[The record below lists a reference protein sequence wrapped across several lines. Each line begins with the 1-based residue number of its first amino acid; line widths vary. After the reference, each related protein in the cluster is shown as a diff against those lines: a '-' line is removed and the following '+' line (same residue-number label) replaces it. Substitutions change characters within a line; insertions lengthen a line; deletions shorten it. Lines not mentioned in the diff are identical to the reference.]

1 MTPFLAASVVALA
14 LSALLGT
21 SPQAQERSTRTAK
34 PTASRPSA
42 GLTETDWAARSEVRE
57 FVRTMVER
65 HDFDEAG
72 LWTLL
77 SRTRLSESV
86 LKLIAPAPSGFKKS
100 WATYRSRFIDPV
112 RTREGVR
119 FWRDNAEAVRRASN
133 EYGVPEDIIV
143 SIIGIET
150 IYGRH
155 LGDFRVMDAL
165 TTLAFAAPRRAEYFR
180 EELEHY
186 LLLSRENRF
195 DPLDWRGSYA
205 GAVGLPQFMPGSIRR
220 HAVDFDGDGRIDL
233 RGSPTDAVGS
243 VARFLANHGWK
254 TGQPTHFG
262 AVLGDEAR
270 AKPAVDIGIP
280 PRLSPKELAG
290 YGVASP
296 QPLPEGEALALI
308 DLPMGDAPTQYV
320 LGAQNFYV
328 ITRYNRSYFYAMVV
342 IDFAQEL
349 RTAAGLTTARVQ

>member
-1 MTPFLAASVVALA
+1 
-14 LSALLGT
+14 
-21 SPQAQERSTRTAK
+21 
-34 PTASRPSA
+34 
-42 GLTETDWAARSEVRE
+42 
-57 FVRTMVER
+57 
-65 HDFDEAG
+65 
-72 LWTLL
+72 
-77 SRTRLSESV
+77 
-86 LKLIAPAPSGFKKS
+86 
-100 WATYRSRFIDPV
+100 
-112 RTREGVR
+112 
-119 FWRDNAEAVRRASN
+119 
-133 EYGVPEDIIV
+133 
-143 SIIGIET
+143 
-150 IYGRH
+150 
-155 LGDFRVMDAL
+155 
-165 TTLAFAAPRRAEYFR
+165 
-180 EELEHY
+180 
-186 LLLSRENRF
+186 
-195 DPLDWRGSYA
+195 
-205 GAVGLPQFMPGSIRR
+205 
-220 HAVDFDGDGRIDL
+220 VDFDGDGRIDL

-290 YGVASP
+290 YGVVSP

-349 RTAAGLTTARVQ
+349 RTAAGLATARAQ